1 MNQGLFK
8 FKSQRRISKKGMDP
22 EKLVVFFDND
32 LRNGPVIAVCMMFPD
47 VQAVFSLVDDFGSFI
62 KETMYPFKCE

>member
-1 MNQGLFK
+1 
-8 FKSQRRISKKGMDP
+8 MDP

-47 VQAVFSLVDDFGSFI
+47 AQAVFSLVDDFGSFI
-62 KETMYPFKCE
+62 KETMYSFKCE